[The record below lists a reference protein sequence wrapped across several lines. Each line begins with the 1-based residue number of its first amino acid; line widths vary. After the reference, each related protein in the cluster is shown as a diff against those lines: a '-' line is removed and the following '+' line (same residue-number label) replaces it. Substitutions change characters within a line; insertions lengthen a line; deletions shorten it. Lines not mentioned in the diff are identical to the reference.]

1 MDARFVEGMTH
12 DVFSCVSID
21 MLKAPMV
28 SRGTP
33 VVNALGRQRSAIE
46 NIFRA
51 CVGLAPNNEMG
62 LEHKIWQ

>member
-1 MDARFVEGMTH
+1 
-12 DVFSCVSID
+12 